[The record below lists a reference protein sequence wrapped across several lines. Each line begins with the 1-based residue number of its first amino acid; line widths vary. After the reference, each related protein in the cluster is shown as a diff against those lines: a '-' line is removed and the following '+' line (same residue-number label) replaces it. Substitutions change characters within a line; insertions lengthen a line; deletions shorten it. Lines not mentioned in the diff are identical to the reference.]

1 MSRPFRAITS
11 VIPSLTTR
19 RQTLQVCTREAGN
32 PVILSKNQSQP
43 PHRERFSAKPSATHA
58 PAKQDIRVIRS

>member
-32 PVILSKNQSQP
+32 PVILSKNQSQA
-43 PHRERFSAKPSATHA
+43 PHRE
-58 PAKQDIRVIRS
+58 